1 MVFWCTHLTH
11 GDEPPWLANILRAH
25 LRNCRPLWESRE
37 VVILFLQDRIAQ
49 PEYLTLIPN
58 TLPTTPVMVP
68 RPASDE
74 WPVIPG
80 YRIVQEL
87 GRGGMGVVYKAHQAA
102 LNRLVAIKMILTDSE
117 FEDRI
122 RFLAEAEAVA
132 AIVHPN
138 VVQIHA
144 FGQIDDRPYLVM
156 EFVGGNSLAALL
168 KDYPRL
174 PAQSAA
180 SLVSRIARG
189 VQAVHDAG
197 ITHRDLKPGNIL
209 LGTEEGPR
217 IREIPSDEPEEFSQ
231 TNRVN
236 PLDIRPKVSDFGIAK
251 RGRSLDLTL
260 TGIALGTPSYM
271 APEQASCQTKLVGP
285 RSDIHA
291 LGVILFECLTGRLPF
306 DGDTPEMV
314 MYRVVEH
321 DPPKVSQFV
330 LNVPRALEQ
339 ICEKALAKNPE
350 DRYAS
355 AADLADD
362 LDRFLAGDFV
372 SVASP
377 SRYQKAVRWIRKRPS
392 LAAAYALGAMA
403 LMFATFTVVAVSL
416 WIQADEQR
424 DRAET
429 ALREVQHAQQQA
441 EEQRITAG
449 AARADADY
457 VSAVRATDLA
467 YREYEFG
474 NVVFVRQLLES
485 CPPRLRSWE
494 WHFVNRLVI
503 SKQLEFD
510 LAQRLR
516 GFFDAPGEVVFAQA
530 DMPQRIAITSD
541 GRHFLT
547 VGNDVVRVWDS
558 RTATTLATVQV
569 PVETASVSFSTDAG
583 RVTIVGQDGSVREWR
598 WREGRLESIGAIK
611 RSDLLERIAGDS
623 NATALSSDRLR
634 IAIGNLDGSVQVRD
648 ANTGEELRV
657 LLGHHTPVKSVSFS
671 PDGTRLATVSVN
683 RRLKVWDVGTGYEV
697 LSVRIPHDVA
707 AVGWSSDGTR
717 LAAVGT
723 NHARILDATPL
734 GK

>member
-1 MVFWCTHLTH
+1 MNPVARQNRK
-11 GDEPPWLANILRAH
+11 PH
-25 LRNCRPLWESRE
+25 LRNCRPLWESRQI
-37 VVILFLQDRIAQ
+37 VILFLHDRIAQ
-49 PEYLTLIPN
+49 PENLRLIPN
-58 TLPTTPVMVP
+58 TLPTSPEMVP

-80 YRIVQEL
+80 FKIVQEL
-87 GRGGMGVVYKAHQAA
+87 GRGGMGVVYKAHQTA

-117 FEDRI
+117 VEDRI

-132 AIVHPN
+132 AIRHPN
-138 VVQIHA
+138 VVQIYA
-144 FGQIDDRPYLVM
+144 FGQIEDRPYLVM
-156 EFVGGNSLAALL
+156 EYVGGNSLAALL

-180 SLVSRIARG
+180 ILVSRIARG

-209 LGTEEGPR
+209 LATDDTPR
-217 IREIPSDEPEEFSQ
+217 IQDTPSDLPEEFSQ
-231 TNRVN
+231 TNLVN

-251 RGRSLDLTL
+251 RGHSLDLTL

-285 RSDIHA
+285 RSDVHA

-321 DPPKVSQFV
+321 DPPKVRRFV

-339 ICEKALAKNPE
+339 ICEKALSKDPE

-372 SVASP
+372 SVSSP
-377 SRYQKAVRWIRKRPS
+377 NRYQKAVRWIRKRPS
-392 LAAAYALGAMA
+392 LAAAYALAAMT
-403 LMFATFTVVAVSL
+403 LMFASFTVIAVSL
-416 WIQADEQR
+416 WIHANEQR
-424 DRAET
+424 DRAEA
-429 ALREVQHAQQQA
+429 ALRQMQDAQQQA
-441 EEQRITAG
+441 EEQRIAAG
-449 AARADADY
+449 VARADAEY

-474 NVVFVRQLLES
+474 NVILARQLLES

-494 WHFVNRLVI
+494 WHFVNRLVAR
-503 SKQLEFD
+503 KQLEFD
-510 LAQRLR
+510 LLQRLR
-516 GFFDAPGEVVFAQA
+516 GYFDAPTEVVFAHTA
-530 DMPQRIAITSD
+530 DIPERIAISSD
-541 GRHFLT
+541 GRHFIT
-547 VGNDVVRVWDS
+547 AGNEVVRVWDS
-558 RTATTLATVQV
+558 RTATILATVQV
-569 PVETASVSFSTDAG
+569 PVEIASVSCSNDAG

-598 WREGRLESIGAIK
+598 WREGRLESIDAIK
-611 RSDLLERIAGDS
+611 QSDLLERIAGDS
-623 NATALSSDRLR
+623 NATAISSDRSR
-634 IAIGNLDGSVQVRD
+634 IAIGERNGSVQVRD

-657 LLGHHTPVKSVSFS
+657 LQGHRTPVKSVSFS

-683 RRLKVWDVGTGYEV
+683 GRLKVWDVRTGFEV
-697 LSVRIPHDVA
+697 LSLRIPEGVA

-717 LAAVGT
+717 LAVVGT
-723 NHARILDATPL
+723 NHARILDATPP